1 MTRIDDIS
9 LSCYL
14 DGELDYARAADVTNQ
29 INQNGQTRDR
39 FVTMAI
45 SHCMLR
51 AYGQNEAQKKIP
63 PKLVQVLRSENKR
76 KRYLIQ
82 NKTIFQI
89 AAVVLLFI
97 ASYFMGQ
104 QTRTGQLY
112 QPSLVP
118 LIPASLG
125 QTINTVLEYQ
135 KSGSNQNWIQI
146 EDGISARITPVRSF
160 RSSDGNF
167 YRMYLIDIN
176 NEAGTQHFWG
186 MASRLSKENWQTKG
200 VFTNGKPGKI

>member
-1 MTRIDDIS
+1 MSITDDIS

-14 DGELDYARAADVTNQ
+14 DGELDYARATDVTDQ
-29 INQNGQTRDR
+29 INQDEQTRDR

-51 AYGQNEAQKKIP
+51 AYGQTEAHKKIP
-63 PKLVQVLRSENKR
+63 PRMAQVLRNDNKS
-76 KRYLIQ
+76 KRYFLK
-82 NKTIFQI
+82 NKTIFQA

-118 LIPASLG
+118 VIPASLG

-146 EDGISARITPVRSF
+146 QGGISARVTPVRSF

-167 YRMYLIDIN
+167 YRMYLIDMN
-176 NEAGTQHFWG
+176 NEAGTQKFWA
-186 MASRLSKENWQTKG
+186 MASRLGKENWQTKG
-200 VFTNGKPGKI
+200 VFTDGEPGNI